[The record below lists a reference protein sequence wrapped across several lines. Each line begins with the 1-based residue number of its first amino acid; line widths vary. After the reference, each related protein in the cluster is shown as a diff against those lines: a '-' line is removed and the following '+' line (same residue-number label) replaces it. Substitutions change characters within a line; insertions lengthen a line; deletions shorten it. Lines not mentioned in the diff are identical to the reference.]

1 MAMKAELNALD
12 DKVTQLAQLCQKL
25 RKDNNQLRQQ
35 LATAQSEQALGGKG
49 KHRHDPTR
57 RFAQPDSRWG
67 RMSKEAGGLEVNVMG
82 REFRVSC
89 TEEERRDLLKAVD
102 YLNAKMREIRDTGK
116 VIGVERI
123 AIMAAL
129 NITHEYLSTR
139 MDGGFDVGEFKRRM
153 LSMQA
158 IIDQAMNSQV
168 ELF

>member
-1 MAMKAELNALD
+1 
-12 DKVTQLAQLCQKL
+12 
-25 RKDNNQLRQQ
+25 
-35 LATAQSEQALGGKG
+35 
-49 KHRHDPTR
+49 
-57 RFAQPDSRWG
+57 
-67 RMSKEAGGLEVNVMG
+67 MSKEARGLDVNIMG

-102 YLNAKMREIRDTGK
+102 YLNGKMREIRDTGK

-129 NITHEYLSTR
+129 NITHEFLSTH
-139 MDGGFDVGEFKRRM
+139 MKSGFDVGEFKRRM

-158 IIDQAMNSQV
+158 TIDQAMNGQD

>member
-1 MAMKAELNALD
+1 
-12 DKVTQLAQLCQKL
+12 
-25 RKDNNQLRQQ
+25 
-35 LATAQSEQALGGKG
+35 
-49 KHRHDPTR
+49 
-57 RFAQPDSRWG
+57 
-67 RMSKEAGGLEVNVMG
+67 MSKEAGGLEVNVMG

-102 YLNAKMREIRDTGK
+102 YLNAKMREIRDSGK

-139 MDGGFDVGEFKRRM
+139 VDGGFDVGEFKRRM

>member
-1 MAMKAELNALD
+1 
-12 DKVTQLAQLCQKL
+12 
-25 RKDNNQLRQQ
+25 
-35 LATAQSEQALGGKG
+35 
-49 KHRHDPTR
+49 
-57 RFAQPDSRWG
+57 
-67 RMSKEAGGLEVNVMG
+67 MSKEARGLDVNIMG

-89 TEEERRDLLKAVD
+89 TEEERRDLLKAID
-102 YLNAKMREIRDTGK
+102 YLNDKMREIRDTGK

-158 IIDQAMNSQV
+158 TIDQAMNGQD